1 MICSF
6 CLQNFLIT
14 NYFIINNKLE
24 FYFEVSNCKDKI
36 SNFQSFRKGLLLKMM
51 YVALLLVWT
60 CLPVTL
66 SILQTAQSTKSI
78 QQAYLDAEPVDS
90 NHFLALI
97 KEIKISRFRWDLQ
110 SRNRERLGA
119 IGPEI
124 ATLIPEAVEIV
135 PKRILPPTVKGGE
148 PIVLHDVPVVN
159 DNMIF
164 WMSVGAQQALIK
176 RVESLSDSLS
186 YQVDQVVRLFGETA
200 KLDNLLSESSGVES
214 ELRMKASIAKAK
226 IAQSDLEI
234 DIQRAKEEKDYH
246 DLQKQMEMME
256 LKRNEEL
263 VALRLAQEVETS
275 RSQAEEEMRI
285 RFESNAKIDR
295 ARNDAAE
302 AISLMQFERDIS
314 LQSISEKMKA
324 ESAKVRPFVLFGKIV
339 LCRTVSI
346 ESLACRL

>member
-1 MICSF
+1 
-6 CLQNFLIT
+6 
-14 NYFIINNKLE
+14 
-24 FYFEVSNCKDKI
+24 
-36 SNFQSFRKGLLLKMM
+36 M

-60 CLPVTL
+60 CAPITL
-66 SILQTAQSTKSI
+66 SILQPAQPPQSI
-78 QQAYLDAEPVDS
+78 QQTYLDAEPVDS
-90 NHFLALI
+90 NHFLDLI
-97 KEIKISRFRWDLQ
+97 KEINISHFRLH
-110 SRNRERLGA
+110 SKERLGA

-164 WMSVGAQQALIK
+164 WISVGAQQALIK
-176 RVESLSDSLS
+176 RVESLADSLS

-200 KLDNLLSESSGVES
+200 KLENLLSESSSLES
-214 ELRMKASIAKAK
+214 DLLMKASIAEAK

-234 DIQRAKEEKDYH
+234 DIQRAEGEADYY

-263 VALRLAQEVETS
+263 VALRLAQEEETS

-285 RFESNAKIDR
+285 RFETNAKIDR

-302 AISLMQFERDIS
+302 ALSLMQFERDIS
-314 LQSISEKMKA
+314 LQSVSEKMKA
-324 ESAKVRPFVLFGKIV
+324 ESAKVRPFFLIHIIV
-339 LCRTVSI
+339 ESCQWIPFACRTMVNTYHSHPPLLPNFVLHV
-346 ESLACRL
+346 ENSQGKS

>member
-1 MICSF
+1 
-6 CLQNFLIT
+6 
-14 NYFIINNKLE
+14 
-24 FYFEVSNCKDKI
+24 
-36 SNFQSFRKGLLLKMM
+36 
-51 YVALLLVWT
+51 
-60 CLPVTL
+60 
-66 SILQTAQSTKSI
+66 
-78 QQAYLDAEPVDS
+78 
-90 NHFLALI
+90 
-97 KEIKISRFRWDLQ
+97 
-110 SRNRERLGA
+110 
-119 IGPEI
+119 
-124 ATLIPEAVEIV
+124 
-135 PKRILPPTVKGGE
+135 
-148 PIVLHDVPVVN
+148 
-159 DNMIF
+159 
-164 WMSVGAQQALIK
+164 MSVGAQQALIK